1 MDRVKLLAIA
11 VRSGK
16 IGHVFLIDKRLRDWD
31 LSRKASKSPV
41 HAAEYAQ
48 QLINKLEPTLLVSER
63 LDPNSRKS
71 AASKQNIRAIAG
83 VGEHNYLLDVSVPR
97 KQAETNKV
105 AEARELAGRFPEI
118 RSWVPRP
125 RRLWETEPRYLTV
138 FEALGLAVQVIDQP
152 DGQ

>member
-16 IGHVFLIDKRLRDWD
+16 IGHVFLIDKRLRDWG
-31 LSRKASKSPV
+31 LSRKSSKSPV

-48 QLINKLEPTLLVSER
+48 KLINKLEPTVLVSEK

-71 AASKQNIRAIAG
+71 IASQQNIRAIAD
-83 VGEHNYLLDVSVPR
+83 VGEHNYLLDVSLPR

-105 AEARELAGRFPEI
+105 AEAQVLADRFPEI
-118 RSWVPRP
+118 RTWVPRP

-152 DGQ
+152 N